1 MCDKLQDKSDERQ
14 KREREEV
21 VTLWGAVPVY
31 TPLKKQKGDDFASAR
46 KQLIKKLSRNEVKT
60 LQEELQAGNFSI
72 DYITKFFEE
81 EYHAILSWLLI
92 GSENTSSFQFILDA
106 FTPEAIKRKL
116 RESNFSLLV
125 RSMYGRAG
133 MEELGHLTTRERILD
148 RKRFELLLRVDFD
161 GIQDFMKRNKT
172 ATFMKPSTWE
182 DYEIALQSYNATKRQ
197 GAIPPTP

>member
-1 MCDKLQDKSDERQ
+1 MGDQLQEKSDERQ

-31 TPLKKQKGDDFASAR
+31 TPLKKRKGDDFVR
-46 KQLIKKLSRNEVKT
+46 VRRHIIKKLSRNEVKI
-60 LQEELQAGNFSI
+60 LQEELQAGNFSM
-72 DYITKFFEE
+72 DYVTKFFEE

-92 GSENTSSFQFILDA
+92 GSENTSSFQFLDT

-133 MEELGHLTTRERILD
+133 MEELGHLTIQERILD
-148 RKRFELLLRVDFD
+148 CERFELLLRVDFD
-161 GIQDFMKRNKT
+161 GIQDFMEKNKK
-172 ATFMKPSTWE
+172 APFMSQAHGK
-182 DYEIALQSYNATKRQ
+182 IMKKH
-197 GAIPPTP
+197 